1 MTGHAKICRAG
12 VAEPGRQRY
21 MTAMQVQSHTGFQ
34 LDGDMKARRIVVAMS
49 GGVDSSVVAGLAA
62 ATGAETIGITLQLYD
77 HGAAVKRAGSCCA
90 GQDIRDAR
98 AVADRL
104 GIAHYVFDHESRFR
118 ESVVDRFADEYMAGR
133 TPIPCI
139 QCNMGVKFTDL
150 LQMARDLGADCLA
163 TGHYVRRMTGSD
175 GRAELHRA
183 HDPARDQ
190 SYFLFATT
198 DDQMDFLR
206 FPLGDLPK
214 PQVRALAQEMGLMV
228 AAKPDSQD
236 ICFVPDG
243 DYAAVVRKVR
253 PDADTG
259 GTIVHVDGRELGEHK
274 GLIHFTI
281 GQRKG
286 LEIGGQPEPLYVVR
300 LDAATRRV
308 VVGPRAALAIGA
320 AQIVDMNW
328 IGGAYQGPMEV
339 KVRSLAKPAP
349 ARIEGTGADRRLVFL
364 QPEYGVAPGQ
374 AAVLYAGTRVL
385 GGGWIASTE
394 PVEPALAA

>member
-1 MTGHAKICRAG
+1 MNALPT
-12 VAEPGRQRY
+12 PD
-21 MTAMQVQSHTGFQ
+21 FQ
-34 LDGDMKARRIVVAMS
+34 LNGDMKARRIVVAMS

-104 GIAHYVFDHESRFR
+104 GISHYVFDHESRFR
-118 ESVVDRFADEYMAGR
+118 ESVVERFADEYMAGR

-175 GRAELHRA
+175 GRSELHRA
-183 HDPARDQ
+183 LDPARDQ

-198 DDQMDFLR
+198 DAQMDFLR

-214 PQVRALAQEMGLMV
+214 PQVRALAQQMGLIN

-243 DYAAVVRKVR
+243 DYASVVRKVR

-259 GTIVHVDGRELGEHK
+259 GTIVHIDGRVLGEHK

-286 LEIGGQPEPLYVVR
+286 LEIGGQPEPLYVVK
-300 LDAATRRV
+300 LDAGTRRV
-308 VVGPRAALAIGA
+308 VVGPREALATRA

-328 IGGAYQGPMEV
+328 IGGAYEGPMEV
-339 KVRSLAKPAP
+339 KVRSLAKPAS
-349 ARIEGTGADRRLVFL
+349 ARIEGSGADRRLVFL
-364 QPEYGVAPGQ
+364 RPEYGVAPGQ